1 MNYIK
6 IYNKLI
12 IKAKSESRKKSDGV
26 YYEAHHIQPK
36 SFGGKGDGRNTIHP
50 NIVLLTP
57 KEHYIAHLL
66 LVAIYP
72 NSPAMHKALWNMCNV
87 KKDVRYIPSAKT
99 YCKIRT
105 EYIKNTIG
113 SNNHFFGKTH
123 SDESKLK
130 ISIKVK
136 GRQTFLGKN
145 HSKESKLKMKESKM
159 GKAISK
165 ETKNKISISISGGNH
180 YNAKKI
186 ICTKTNMIFGS
197 GKELSE
203 YLNKPFSTIRRWL
216 NGTNKPPSY
225 FHYKRIGTGLAY
237 DQI

>member
-6 IYNKLI
+6 TYNKLI
-12 IKAKSESRKKSDGV
+12 IKAKLESRKKSNGV

-36 SFGGKGDGRNTIHP
+36 SFGGKGDGRNTVHP

-87 KKDVRYIPSAKT
+87 KKDLRFKPSAKT

-105 EYIKNTIG
+105 EYIKNTKG

-123 SDESKLK
+123 SDKSKLK
-130 ISIKVK
+130 IGQASLNRK
-136 GRQTFLGKN
+136 TFLGKK
-145 HSKESKLKMKESKM
+145 HTEETKQKIAECRKGKLL
-159 GKAISK
+159 SK
-165 ETKNKISISISGGNH
+165 ETKSKISLSISGGNH
-180 YNAKKI
+180 YNAKQI
-186 ICTKTNMIFGS
+186 ICTKTNMLFDS

-203 YLNKPFSTIRRWL
+203 YLNKPFSTIRAYL
-216 NGTNKPPSY
+216 NGRNRIPEW
-225 FHYKRIGTGLAY
+225 FHYKRK
-237 DQI
+237 

>member
-6 IYNKLI
+6 TYNKLI

-99 YCKIRT
+99 YCRLRT

-130 ISIKVK
+130 IGKASLNRK
-136 GRQTFLGKN
+136 TFLGKT
-145 HSKESKLKMKESKM
+145 HTKEAKQKISEFRK
-159 GKAISK
+159 GKAISE
-165 ETKNKISISISGGNH
+165 ETKNKISLSISGGNH

-186 ICTKTNMIFGS
+186 ICTETNVIFGS

-203 YLNKPFSTIRRWL
+203 YLNKPFSTIRAYL
-216 NGTNKPPSY
+216 NGRKKTPNW
-225 FHYKRIGTGLAY
+225 FHYKRA
-237 DQI
+237 

>member
-12 IKAKSESRKKSDGV
+12 IKAKLESRKKSDDV
-26 YYEAHHIQPK
+26 YYEAHHIKPK
-36 SFGGKGDGRNTIHP
+36 SFGGKGDGRNTVHP

-87 KKDVRYIPSAKT
+87 KKDLRFKPSAKT

-105 EYIKNTIG
+105 EYIKNTKG
-113 SNNHFFGKTH
+113 SNNHFFGKIH
-123 SDESKLK
+123 SNESKLK
-130 ISIKVK
+130 ISKKAK
-136 GRQTFLGKN
+136 GRQTFLGKT
-145 HSKESKLKMKESKM
+145 HTKESKLKMRNSQL
-159 GKAISK
+159 GKAVSE
-165 ETKNKISISISGGNH
+165 ETRVKIRLSVSGGNH
-180 YNAKKI
+180 HNAKKI
-186 ICTKTNMIFGS
+186 ICTQTQKLFGS

-203 YLNKPFSTIRRWL
+203 YLNIPFSTIRSYL
-216 NGTNKPPSY
+216 NGNSKAPKWFCY
-225 FHYKRIGTGLAY
+225 QRV
-237 DQI
+237 

>member
-12 IKAKSESRKKSDGV
+12 IKAKSESRKKSDDV
-26 YYEAHHIQPK
+26 YYEAHHIKPK
-36 SFGGKGDGRNTIHP
+36 SFGGTGDGRNTVHP

-87 KKDVRYIPSAKT
+87 KKDLRFKPSAKT

-105 EYIKNTIG
+105 EYIKNTKG
-113 SNNHFFGKTH
+113 SNNHFFGKIH
-123 SDESKLK
+123 SNESKLK
-130 ISIKVK
+130 ISKKAK
-136 GRQTFLGKN
+136 GRQTFLGKT
-145 HSKESKLKMKESKM
+145 HTKESKLKMRNSQL
-159 GKAISK
+159 GKAVSE
-165 ETKNKISISISGGNH
+165 ETRVKIRLSVSGGNH

-186 ICTKTNMIFGS
+186 ICTQTQKLFGS

-203 YLNKPFSTIRRWL
+203 YLNIPFSTIRSYL
-216 NGTNKPPSY
+216 NGNSKAPKWFCY
-225 FHYKRIGTGLAY
+225 QRV
-237 DQI
+237 

>member
-6 IYNKLI
+6 TYNKLI

-50 NIVLLTP
+50 NIALLTP

-66 LVAIYP
+66 LVAMYP

-87 KKDVRYIPSAKT
+87 KKDLRFKPSAKT
-99 YCKIRT
+99 YCTIRT
-105 EYIKNTIG
+105 NYIKNTSG
-113 SNNHFFGKTH
+113 SGNHFFGKSH

-130 ISIKVK
+130 IGLKAK
-136 GRQTFLGKN
+136 GRQTFLGKT
-145 HSKESKLKMKESKM
+145 HSEESKLKMRKFQL
-159 GKAISK
+159 GKTLSSDI
-165 ETKNKISISISGGNH
+165 KNKISISISGGNH

-186 ICTKTNMIFGS
+186 ICTETNIIFGS

-203 YLNKPFSTIRRWL
+203 YLNKPFSTIRAYL
-216 NGTNKPPSY
+216 NGRNKTPNW
-225 FHYKRIGTGLAY
+225 FHYKRI
-237 DQI
+237 

>member
-6 IYNKLI
+6 TYNKLI
-12 IKAKSESRKKSDGV
+12 IKSKSQSTKKSDGV
-26 YYEAHHIQPK
+26 YDEAHHIQPK

-72 NSPAMHKALWNMCNV
+72 NSPAMYKALWNMCNV
-87 KKDVRYIPSAKT
+87 KKDIRYNPSAKT

-123 SDESKLK
+123 SDESKIK
-130 ISIKVK
+130 IGKASL
-136 GRQTFLGKN
+136 GRQTFLGKVHTN
-145 HSKESKLKMKESKM
+145 
-159 GKAISK
+159 
-165 ETKNKISISISGGNH
+165 ETKNKISNYRKGKLLSNDTKNKISLSISGGNH
-180 YNAKKI
+180 YNAKTI
-186 ICTKTNMIFGS
+186 ICTKTNNIFGS

-203 YLNKPFSTIRRWL
+203 YLNKPFSTIRAYL
-216 NGTNKPPSY
+216 NGRNKSPDW
-225 FHYKRIGTGLAY
+225 FHYIRTT
-237 DQI
+237 

>member
-87 KKDVRYIPSAKT
+87 KKDLRFKPSAKT

-105 EYIKNTIG
+105 EYIKNTKG

-123 SDESKLK
+123 SDKSKLK
-130 ISIKVK
+130 IGKASL
-136 GRQTFLGKN
+136 GRQTFLGKT
-145 HSKESKLKMKESKM
+145 HSEESKLKIKKSQM
-159 GKAISK
+159 GKAISEK
-165 ETKNKISISISGGNH
+165 TKTKIKLSMSGGNH

-186 ICTKTNMIFGS
+186 ICTKTNVIFGS

-203 YLNKPFSTIRRWL
+203 YLNKPFSTIRSYL
-216 NGTNKPPSY
+216 NGRNRSPNW
-225 FHYKRIGTGLAY
+225 FHYIRS
-237 DQI
+237 

>member
-50 NIVLLTP
+50 NIALLTP

-87 KKDVRYIPSAKT
+87 KKDLRFKPSAKT

-105 EYIKNTIG
+105 EYIKNTKG
-113 SNNHFFGKTH
+113 LNNHFFGKTH

-130 ISIKVK
+130 ISLRAK
-136 GRQTFLGKN
+136 GRQTFLGKT
-145 HSKESKLKMKESKM
+145 HSEESKLKMRESQM
-159 GKAISK
+159 GKALSK
-165 ETKNKISISISGGNH
+165 ETKNKISLSISGGKH

-186 ICTKTNMIFGS
+186 ICTKTNKIFGS

-203 YLNKPFSTIRRWL
+203 YLNKPFSTIRSYL
-216 NGTNKPPSY
+216 NGNSKAPES
-225 FHYKRIGTGLAY
+225 FHYKR
-237 DQI
+237 Q

>member
-6 IYNKLI
+6 AYNKLI
-12 IKAKSESRKKSDGV
+12 IKAKLESRKKSNGI
-26 YYEAHHIQPK
+26 YYEAHHIKPK
-36 SFGGKGDGRNTIHP
+36 SFGGKGDCRNTIHP

-66 LVAIYP
+66 LVVIYP

-87 KKDVRYIPSAKT
+87 KKDLRFKPSAKT

-105 EYIKNTIG
+105 EYIKNTKG

-130 ISIKVK
+130 IGQASLNRK
-136 GRQTFLGKN
+136 TFLGKK
-145 HSKESKLKMKESKM
+145 HTEKAKQKIAEHRKGKLL
-159 GKAISK
+159 SK
-165 ETKNKISISISGGNH
+165 ETKSKISLSISGGNH
-180 YNAKKI
+180 YNAKQI
-186 ICTKTNMIFGS
+186 ICTKTNTLFGS

-203 YLNKPFSTIRRWL
+203 YLNKPFSTIRAYL
-216 NGTNKPPSY
+216 NGRNRIPEW
-225 FHYKRIGTGLAY
+225 FHYKRK
-237 DQI
+237 